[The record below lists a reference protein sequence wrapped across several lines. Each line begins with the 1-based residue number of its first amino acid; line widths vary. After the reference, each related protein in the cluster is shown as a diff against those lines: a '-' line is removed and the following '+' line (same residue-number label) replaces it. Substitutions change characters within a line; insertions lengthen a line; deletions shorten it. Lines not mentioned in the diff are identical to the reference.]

1 MISKTLVAAST
12 KPLVLT
18 ILRSG
23 ENYGYQIIQSVRRI
37 SGGRLEW
44 SEPMLYPLLQRME
57 SDGLVKSRWKIT
69 EKNRLRKY
77 YQLTEKGVEE
87 QEKEQEQWFLV
98 SGIFSRILE
107 GEMAAVVK

>member
-1 MISKTLVAAST
+1 MISKTLAAAST

-37 SGGRLEW
+37 SGGHLEW

-57 SDGLVKSRWKIT
+57 RDGFVKSSWKIT
-69 EKNRLRKY
+69 EKKRLRKY
-77 YQLTEKGVEE
+77 YRLTDKGVKE
-87 QEKEQEQWFLV
+87 QEKEKEQWFLI
-98 SGIFSRILE
+98 SRLFSRLLE
-107 GEMAAVVK
+107 DEMAAGVK

>member
-37 SGGRLEW
+37 SGGHLEW

-57 SDGLVKSRWKIT
+57 KDGLVKSSWKIT
-69 EKNRLRKY
+69 EKKRLRKY

-87 QEKEQEQWFLV
+87 QEREREQWFLV
-98 SGIFSRILE
+98 SGIFSRMLE
-107 GEMAAVVK
+107 SEMAAGVK

>member
-1 MISKTLVAAST
+1 MLSKTLVAAST

-18 ILRSG
+18 VLRNG

-57 SDGLVKSRWKIT
+57 KEGLVKSKWKIIGN
-69 EKNRLRKY
+69 KRLRKY
-77 YQLTEKGVEE
+77 YRLTEKGL
-87 QEKEQEQWFLV
+87 KEQEREAAQW
-98 SGIFSRILE
+98 SMINDIFGRVLDLE
-107 GEMAAVVK
+107 LTPEG

>member
-1 MISKTLVAAST
+1 MISKTMVAAST

-23 ENYGYQIIQSVRRI
+23 ENYGYQIIQSVRRF

-57 SDGLVKSRWKIT
+57 REGLVTSSWKMT
-69 EKNRLRKY
+69 EKKRLRKY
-77 YQLTEKGVEE
+77 YRLTDKGIEEQE
-87 QEKEQEQWFLV
+87 QEKEQWFLI
-98 SGIFSRILE
+98 SRLFSRLLE
-107 GEMAAVVK
+107 EDLAEAE

>member
-57 SDGLVKSRWKIT
+57 KDGLLQSRWKIT
-69 EKNRLRKY
+69 GKKRLRKY
-77 YQLTEKGVEE
+77 YRLTDKGVEE
-87 QEKEQEQWFLV
+87 QEKEKEHWFLI
-98 SGIFSRILE
+98 SRLFSRLLE
-107 GEMAAVVK
+107 NEMAAGVR

>member
-57 SDGLVKSRWKIT
+57 KDGLLQSRWKIT
-69 EKNRLRKY
+69 EKKRLRKY
-77 YQLTEKGVEE
+77 YRLTDKGVEE
-87 QEKEQEQWFLV
+87 QEKEKEHWFLI
-98 SGIFSRILE
+98 SRLFSRLLE
-107 GEMAAVVK
+107 NEMSAGVR

>member
-23 ENYGYQIIQSVRRI
+23 ENYGYQIIQIVRRI
-37 SGGRLEW
+37 SGGLLNW

-57 SDGLVKSRWKIT
+57 KDGLVTSKWKIT
-69 EKNRLRKY
+69 EKKRLRKY

-87 QEKEQEQWFLV
+87 QEKEKEQWFLV
-98 SGIFSRILE
+98 SGIFSRMLE
-107 GEMAAVVK
+107 GEMAAGVK

>member
-1 MISKTLVAAST
+1 MLSKTLVAAST

-18 ILRSG
+18 ILRNG

-57 SDGLVKSRWKIT
+57 KDGLIKSKWKIT
-69 EKNRLRKY
+69 GNKRLRKY
-77 YQLTEKGVEE
+77 YRLTEKGIKE
-87 QEKEQEQWFLV
+87 QEKEKAQW
-98 SGIFSRILE
+98 SMINEIFGQVLNPAITPE
-107 GEMAAVVK
+107 G

>member
-1 MISKTLVAAST
+1 MLSKTLVAAST

-18 ILRSG
+18 VLKNG

-57 SDGLVKSRWKIT
+57 KEGLVKSKWKIT
-69 EKNRLRKY
+69 GNKRLRKY
-77 YQLTEKGVEE
+77 YRLTEKGR
-87 QEKEQEQWFLV
+87 QEQEQEAAAW
-98 SGIFSRILE
+98 SMINEIFGRVLDPALTP
-107 GEMAAVVK
+107 GG

>member
-57 SDGLVKSRWKIT
+57 RDGLVKSRWKVT
-69 EKNRLRKY
+69 DKKRLRKY
-77 YQLTEKGVEE
+77 YRLTDKGIEE
-87 QEKEQEQWFLV
+87 QEKEKEQWFL
-98 SGIFSRILE
+98 ISRLFGRLLE
-107 GEMAAVVK
+107 DELVPEVK

>member
-18 ILRSG
+18 SLKSG

-57 SDGLVKSRWKIT
+57 KDGLLQSRWKIT
-69 EKNRLRKY
+69 DKKRLRKY
-77 YQLTEKGVEE
+77 YRLTDKGIEE
-87 QEKEQEQWFLV
+87 QKKEKEQRFLI
-98 SGIFSRILE
+98 SWLFSRLLE
-107 GEMAAVVK
+107 NELIPEVK

>member
-23 ENYGYQIIQSVRRI
+23 ENYGYQIIQSIKRI
-37 SGGRLEW
+37 SGGRLDW

-57 SDGLVKSRWKIT
+57 RDGLVKSKWKIT
-69 EKNRLRKY
+69 EKKRLRKY
-77 YQLTEKGVEE
+77 YRLTDKGIEE
-87 QEKEQEQWFLV
+87 QESEKEQWFLI
-98 SGIFSRILE
+98 SRLFSRLLANE
-107 GEMAAVVK
+107 TVAGVK

>member
-1 MISKTLVAAST
+1 MISKTMVAAST

-23 ENYGYQIIQSVRRI
+23 ENYGYQIIQSVRRF

-57 SDGLVKSRWKIT
+57 KEGFVKSSWKMT
-69 EKNRLRKY
+69 DKKRLRKY
-77 YQLTEKGVEE
+77 YRLTDKGIEE
-87 QEKEQEQWFLV
+87 QEKEKEHWFLI
-98 SGIFSRILE
+98 SRLFSRLIE
-107 GEMAAVVK
+107 KDMAEAE

>member
-37 SGGRLEW
+37 SGGHLEW

-57 SDGLVKSRWKIT
+57 REGLVKSSWKIT
-69 EKNRLRKY
+69 DKKRLRKY
-77 YQLTEKGVEE
+77 YQLTDKGIEE
-87 QEKEQEQWFLV
+87 QEKEREQWFLI
-98 SGIFSRILE
+98 SSIFSRLLKNE
-107 GEMAAVVK
+107 LVPEAK